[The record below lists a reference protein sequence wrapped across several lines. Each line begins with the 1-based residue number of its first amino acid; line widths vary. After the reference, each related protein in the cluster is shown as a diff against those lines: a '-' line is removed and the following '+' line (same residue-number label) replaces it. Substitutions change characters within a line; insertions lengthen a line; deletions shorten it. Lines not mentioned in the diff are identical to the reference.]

1 MRTMV
6 TAAALALVLVLA
18 GCGDDGGDD
27 VTDAAEEAVDDATD
41 AAEDA
46 AETAEEAADEAVDDA
61 EEMADEMADDLEEM
75 QDEQGGGSATLTIG
89 DQTWEFDSVLCA
101 RGAEETGRDDTPF
114 VLSSIQ
120 DGLQL
125 DATINTEF
133 GHSVSI
139 NDITDFENP
148 SVAWSAGGPLGGLSG
163 GDEEII
169 QVDGDQVTVD
179 ADFFDDTGDSM
190 ETTPG
195 TLTATCP

>member
-1 MRTMV
+1 MRTIA
-6 TAAALALVLVLA
+6 TAAALALVLVLT
-18 GCGDDGGDD
+18 GCGDDGDD
-27 VTDAAEEAVDDATD
+27 PVTDAADEATDEATD
-41 AAEDA
+41 ATTDA
-46 AETAEEAADEAVDDA
+46 AGEGVQD
-61 EEMADEMADDLEEM
+61 MADDMAEDLEDM
-75 QDEQGGGSATLTIG
+75 QDAVGGGSAVLTIG
-89 DQTWEFDSVLCA
+89 DETWEFDSVLCA
-101 RGAEETGRDDTPF
+101 VGPDETGRDDTPF

-148 SVAWSAGGPLGGLSG
+148 SVAWSAGGPIAAISG
-163 GDEEII
+163 GEADII
-169 QVDGDQVTVD
+169 EVDGKDVR
-179 ADFFDDTGDSM
+179 AEGEFFDDLGESL